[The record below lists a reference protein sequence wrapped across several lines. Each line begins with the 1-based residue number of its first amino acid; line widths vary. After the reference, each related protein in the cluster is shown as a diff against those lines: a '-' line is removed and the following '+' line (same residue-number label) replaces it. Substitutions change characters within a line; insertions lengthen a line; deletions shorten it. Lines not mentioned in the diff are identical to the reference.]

1 MVQEILTLVWQNI
14 VEISPAILGGALL
27 LILGFVIAN
36 SLKSLA
42 VAFLKKI
49 RLNQVLKRLGLEDI
63 LSKIDVRFDAANFF
77 GEIVKWF
84 FIFVFLM
91 ASSEVIGLTR
101 FSQFL
106 EKVIAYFPNIFIAF
120 LMFVVA
126 AFIADFSQK
135 IVVGTLEKERITYS
149 KFLGK
154 LTHWAIWFF
163 ALLAILYQLQITP
176 SLILVIFIGMV
187 AAASIAI
194 GIAFGLGGKDLA
206 TRILKELE
214 EKFK

>member
-163 ALLAILYQLQITP
+163 ALLAILYQIQITP

>member
-1 MVQEILTLVWQNI
+1 MIQEIITLIWQNI
-14 VEISPAILGGALL
+14 IEVSPAILGGALF
-27 LILGFVIAN
+27 LILGFILAN
-36 SLKSLA
+36 SLKKLA
-42 VAFLKKI
+42 VAFLEKI
-49 RLNQVLKRLGLEDI
+49 RLNQVLKRLGLDVT
-63 LSKIDVRFDAANFF
+63 LSKIDISFDVANFF
-77 GEIVKWF
+77 GNIVKWF

-91 ASSEVIGLTR
+91 ASSEILGLTQ

-106 EKVIAYFPNIFIAF
+106 EKVVAYFPNIFIAF

-126 AFIADFSQK
+126 AFIADFSRK
-135 IVVGTLEKERITYS
+135 IVIGTLEKEKISYS
-149 KFLGK
+149 KFLGR
-154 LTHWAIWFF
+154 LIHWGVWLF

-187 AAASIAI
+187 AATSLSV

-206 TRILKELE
+206 GRILKELE

>member
-1 MVQEILTLVWQNI
+1 MIQEIITLIWQNI
-14 VEISPAILGGALL
+14 VEVSPAILGSALL
-27 LILGFVIAN
+27 LILGFILAN
-36 SLKSLA
+36 SLKKLA

-49 RLNQVLKRLGLEDI
+49 RLNQVLKRLGLDGT
-63 LSKIDVRFDAANFF
+63 LSKIDISFDAANFF
-77 GEIVKWF
+77 GDIVKWF

-91 ASSEVIGLTR
+91 ASSEILRLTQ

-106 EKVIAYFPNIFIAF
+106 EKVVAYFPNIFIAC

-126 AFIADFSQK
+126 AFIADFSRK
-135 IVVGTLEKERITYS
+135 IVIGTLEKERIIYS
-149 KFLGK
+149 RFLGR
-154 LTHWAIWFF
+154 LIHWGVWLF

-187 AAASIAI
+187 AATSLSI

-206 TRILKELE
+206 ARILKELE

>member
-1 MVQEILTLVWQNI
+1 MAQEVLTLVWQNI
-14 VEISPAILGGALL
+14 VEIFPAILGGTLL
-27 LILGFVIAN
+27 LILGFVIAS

-42 VAFLKKI
+42 IAFLKKI
-49 RLNQVLKRLGLEDI
+49 RLNQVLKRLELEDI
-63 LSKIDVRFDAANFF
+63 LSKIGIHFNAANFF

-91 ASSEVIGLTR
+91 ASSEIIGLTR

-135 IVVGTLEKERITYS
+135 IVIGTLEKERITYS

-154 LTHWAIWFF
+154 LIHWAIWFF

-176 SLILVIFIGMV
+176 SLILVIFIGMM
-187 AAASIAI
+187 AATSIAI

-206 TRILKELE
+206 ARILKELE
-214 EKFK
+214 DKFK

>member
-1 MVQEILTLVWQNI
+1 MVQEIITLVWQNI
-14 VEISPAILGGALL
+14 VEVSPAILGGVLL
-27 LILGFVIAN
+27 LLLGFIIAS
-36 SLKSLA
+36 SLKGLA
-42 VAFLKKI
+42 VAFLKRI
-49 RLNQVLKRLGLEDI
+49 RLNQVLKRLGLDAT
-63 LSKIDVRFDAANFF
+63 LSKIDVSFDAINFF
-77 GEIVKWF
+77 GDIIKWF

-91 ASSEVIGLTR
+91 ASSEVMGLTQ

-106 EKVIAYFPNIFIAF
+106 ERVIEYFPNIFIAF

-126 AFIADFSQK
+126 AFIADFSKK
-135 IVVGTLEKERITYS
+135 IVVGTLEKERIVYS
-149 KFLGK
+149 KFLGRSI
-154 LTHWAIWFF
+154 HWGIWFF

-187 AAASIAI
+187 TAISIAI

-206 TRILKELE
+206 AKILKELE

>member
-1 MVQEILTLVWQNI
+1 MIQEVLTLFWQNLA
-14 VEISPAILGGALL
+14 EIFPAILGGTLL
-27 LILGFVIAN
+27 LVLGFVIAN

-49 RLNQVLKRLGLEDI
+49 RLNQVLKRLGLEGI
-63 LSKIDVRFDAANFF
+63 LSKIDIRFDATIFF

-91 ASSEVIGLTR
+91 ASSEVIGLTL

-135 IVVGTLEKERITYS
+135 IVVGTLEKERIIYS

-154 LTHWAIWFF
+154 LIHWAIWFF

-206 TRILKELE
+206 GRILKELE
-214 EKFK
+214 DKFK

>member
-1 MVQEILTLVWQNI
+1 MIQETLTLIWQNLT
-14 VEISPAILGGALL
+14 EISPAILGGALL

-63 LSKIDVRFDAANFF
+63 LSKIDIRFNAANFF

-91 ASSEVIGLTR
+91 ASSEVIGLTL

-120 LMFVVA
+120 IMFVVA

-135 IVVGTLEKERITYS
+135 IVIGTLEKEKIIYS

-187 AAASIAI
+187 AATSIAI

>member
-1 MVQEILTLVWQNI
+1 MVQEILTLFWQNLA
-14 VEISPAILGGALL
+14 EISPALLGGTLL

-49 RLNQVLKRLGLEDI
+49 RLNQVLKRLGLENV
-63 LSKIDVRFDAANFF
+63 LSKIDVRFDATNFF

-91 ASSEVIGLTR
+91 ASSEVIGLTL

-135 IVVGTLEKERITYS
+135 IVVGTLEKERIIYS

-154 LTHWAIWFF
+154 LIHWAIWFF

-187 AAASIAI
+187 AAASIAT

-206 TRILKELE
+206 SRILKELE
-214 EKFK
+214 DKFK